1 MMGTYDLYIQHAFC
15 FFSFYATSSSV
26 TSNSDFNLMVLSRVC
41 LIHLWFLTVRGKD
54 ICWNLYFT
62 CSSHGNLLVLLIP
75 GHFAATSLFFLLF
88 LNLYK
93 HNYCDCLLS
102 SFKSPEMQICFYIR
116 LSQWHW
122 NTLELLVNLTI
133 LILPLVVYSEMQ
145 TIADS
150 SRTGNMWLDVNCS
163 WEFYCQRLTCCKEKL
178 HVFILRLTLWVCL
191 QTRLW
196 KYYTDICHHRALH
209 CYD

>member
-1 MMGTYDLYIQHAFC
+1 MMGVFSSGFNIRHYWWWVHMICIYNMHFV

-41 LIHLWFLTVRGKD
+41 LIRLWVLTVRGKD

-75 GHFAATSLFFLLF
+75 GHFAATSFFYF

-102 SFKSPEMQICFYIR
+102 SFKSPVMQICFYMR
-116 LSQWHW
+116 LLGWHLSQWHW
-122 NTLELLVNLTI
+122 NIRSFL
-133 LILPLVVYSEMQ
+133 
-145 TIADS
+145 
-150 SRTGNMWLDVNCS
+150 
-163 WEFYCQRLTCCKEKL
+163 
-178 HVFILRLTLWVCL
+178 
-191 QTRLW
+191 
-196 KYYTDICHHRALH
+196 
-209 CYD
+209 